1 MASIKDVARRAGV
14 SISTVSNVLNG
25 TKYVSE
31 DLKKRVNIAVSEL
44 EYEVDPVARNMKS
57 QRSKTIGVITADMCG
72 LFYPYIMKGIYEV
85 AIQKGYSVMIY
96 DTNLSLIH
104 I

>member
-31 DLKKRVNIAVSEL
+31 DLKKRVNIAVPEL
-44 EYEVDPVARNMKS
+44 EYEAAPVARNMKS
-57 QRSKTIGVITADMCG
+57 Q
-72 LFYPYIMKGIYEV
+72 
-85 AIQKGYSVMIY
+85 
-96 DTNLSLIH
+96 
-104 I
+104 